1 MVGRSGTSNSS
12 SRRSATSAKLRSRA
26 SLSSSARK
34 SGTRIAILSPAHGPS
49 RAGNAVTARRY
60 ARFFRALGYRVRIYP
75 SAIETVDAEIVVALH
90 AKKSAAAA
98 LRFRKRVPHGR
109 LIVVLTGT
117 DIYRDLPRSRLAQ
130 RAVAAADALVALQ
143 PLALAR
149 LAPSLRAKAATIVQS
164 VSLPPLPIP
173 SKRIPKR
180 YEFAVLGHLR
190 DEKDPLRA
198 AYALK
203 QLPSEIPAFVTLA
216 GGILDDRYRAK
227 MNDEAARNARFRYR
241 GEIGAR
247 AALALLSRSDALVLS
262 SRMEGG
268 ANVLGE
274 AIALRVPVL
283 ASRIDGNI
291 GLLGKDYP
299 GYFTVGSTA
308 SLRALLTRFIE
319 DRAFRRSLRAHIAA
333 LAPLVRP
340 ARERAAWARLLRR
353 CHSKR

>member
-1 MVGRSGTSNSS
+1 M
-12 SRRSATSAKLRSRA
+12 
-26 SLSSSARK
+26 
-34 SGTRIAILSPAHGPS
+34 
-49 RAGNAVTARRY
+49 
-60 ARFFRALGYRVRIYP
+60 GYRVCIYP
-75 SAIETVDAEIVVALH
+75 SAIQAVDADIVVALH

-98 LRFRKRVPHGR
+98 LRFRKDAPHGR

-130 RAVAAADALVALQ
+130 RALAVADAVVVLQ

-149 LAPSLRAKAATIVQS
+149 LTPSLRAKAVTIFQS
-164 VSLPPLPIP
+164 VSLPSLPTP
-173 SKRIPKR
+173 PKR
-180 YEFAVLGHLR
+180 LPKRCAFAVLGHLR

-198 AYALK
+198 AYAVGK
-203 QLPSEIPAFVTLA
+203 LPRRIPALVTLA
-216 GGILDDRYRAK
+216 GGILDDRYRK
-227 MNDEAARNARFRYR
+227 RTNDEAARNSRFRYR

-247 AALALLSRSDALVLS
+247 AAITLLSRSDALVLS

-291 GLLGKDYP
+291 GLLGKNYP
-299 GYFTVGSTA
+299 GYFTTGSTE
-308 SLRALLTRFIE
+308 SLRALLLRFIE
-319 DRAFRRSLRAHIAA
+319 DRAFRATLRARIAA

-353 CHSKR
+353 YTSQR